1 VAVPKHSTRWI
12 WIAIA
17 SGGLIAALPEP
28 KGLSHIGQLIVAIV
42 AATAILWASQ
52 AVNNGIASVLMMALL
67 IGTG

>member
-42 AATAILWASQ
+42 AATAIL
-52 AVNNGIASVLMMALL
+52 
-67 IGTG
+67 